1 MEQPKWLKPA
11 LVGAAVGAIALA
23 IVGFTAGGWMTNS
36 KAERLAASRA
46 STETV
51 SALVPYCVAASMADP
66 AASAII
72 DELKA
77 ARSFER
83 DDIVMDAGWATA
95 PGADRPDRQLA
106 VECAVKLTATS

>member
-83 DDIVMDAGWATA
+83 DDIVMDAGWATT

-106 VECAVKLTATS
+106 VECAVKLTASS